1 MPQPQ
6 DRQASILA
14 GLIGAMVYG
23 LLNVLLLLLWG
34 KLPLPSLP
42 GHDLTVLT
50 GAIALGTGFLFGVT
64 YRYTVR
70 GDGDTHADRNP
81 HLWQGVVWAFS
92 GVRTGAL
99 WQAHPHWGWL
109 ELATVG
115 LESILCFGGAAV
127 VLIQGREGWAM
138 VSDRALPITVHPAG
152 LNAGVEEGEEPIKN
166 GISCAGSQDRF
177 RQLKEG

>member
-6 DRQASILA
+6 DRQASIIA

-23 LLNVLLLLLWG
+23 LLNVVLLLLWG
-34 KLPLPSLP
+34 KISLPPLP
-42 GHDLTVLT
+42 GHDLTVLA
-50 GAIALGTGFLFGVT
+50 GGIALGTGFLFGVA

-70 GDGDTHADRNP
+70 GDRNP

-109 ELATVG
+109 EIATIG
-115 LESILCFGGAAV
+115 LESVICFGGAAV
-127 VLIQGREGWAM
+127 VLILGRN
-138 VSDRALPITVHPAG
+138 RLPG
-152 LNAGVEEGEEPIKN
+152 LNAGVEEGENPIKN
-166 GISCAGSQDRF
+166 GIPSAGSQDCF
-177 RQLKEG
+177 NQLKEG

>member
-23 LLNVLLLLLWG
+23 LLNVCLLLLWG
-34 KLPLPSLP
+34 KLPLPPLP
-42 GHDLTVLT
+42 GHDLTGLT
-50 GAIALGTGFLFGVT
+50 LAIALGTGFLFGVA

-70 GDGDTHADRNP
+70 GDRNP

-109 ELATVG
+109 ELATLG
-115 LESILCFGGAAV
+115 LESVICFGGAAV
-127 VLIQGREGWAM
+127 VLILRRDGWAM
-138 VSDRALPITVHPAG
+138 AAPLPS
-152 LNAGVEEGEEPIKN
+152 LNAGVEEGENLIKN
-166 GISCAGSQDRF
+166 GIPGAGSQDRF
-177 RQLKEG
+177 NQLKEG